1 MKRKLPK
8 IMGVV
13 LTLVLLASFMAFA
26 APVSALTDAAWN
38 SVGIPST
45 TSNVLVANAA
55 DLGPVAFSPN
65 YANDSTIFAAVN
77 TAAAQNVFRSTN
89 GGYTWSSATSA
100 TPAANIVAL
109 EVSPAYADD
118 STVVFATA
126 TTVYRSTNG
135 ASSFTQLGV
144 INNTGALNQI
154 TSLSIS
160 PNYDGVG
167 EIAIGCSASAAGTIV
182 AVAGE
187 EVQKWGASGVLN
199 WSLFGGTIACD
210 VIAVA
215 YSPNYP
221 IDSALLAVGSVV
233 AAGATNGTQMHMRVG
248 GNAWDALS
256 ASLPVDVATAVTD
269 LGTVATG
276 ALFGDIALP
285 SDYNAMEGTLR
296 RAYISVASAVGVAAN
311 GDDIYRMTNF
321 NAAVDIGAQQQF
333 VNIDYD
339 GTYAAGTIVG
349 GLYANAAAVS
359 AQVYRCANPT
369 AAASWEWYSASN
381 GPSGVSTAAAALTY
395 VDMAS
400 DFATS
405 SMVAAGTNGNDSAF
419 AVSSDGAVSFNE
431 RGLIENGGVNLTV
444 VTGLTLSSDYAND
457 STMFMVTDNG
467 GASANNSNVWVTND
481 GGSHWDRAFS
491 TVLTTIGTGIIA
503 VSPNFATDS
512 TVYVGDTGGTALQYS
527 ATGGMKWSAR
537 TVGNVTAIQSMA
549 ASDATTLYVG
559 DTASGSITK
568 SINAGWI
575 WPSSKFKA
583 TGAATRVASIAIE
596 GEEVIIG
603 GGAGTIRRSVDGGT
617 TWAKVGN
624 TAGTG
629 NIFVAF
635 LEDYVYAGDVGT
647 TTVYRFQIDV
657 SSTWKTLTATPAGI
671 AGVVVSGD
679 DTLYVNDPTAA
690 ANNQVY
696 RSINPTAKT
705 PTFEWITGLTAAT
718 ASGGLT
724 IATGGSVYVACTY
737 GAAVRMF
744 PDVLSAGSAGPT
756 LLSPADEFV
765 LTSANTISL
774 SVDNDSVSQVTSWDV
789 AYSTDSTFTN
799 NVTTVTQVPTAT
811 QTGTQTITTNSPVY
825 WRARSTLASPVRG
838 PWSETR
844 VFYPQLTTGV
854 NAPTQTQPV
863 GTTAVNTPLQPVFNW
878 SKLKFATGY
887 NLQVAKDA
895 NFSDLVVDETMG
907 AVTSFSP
914 TTALD
919 YDTAYYWR
927 VQGYT
932 ATTDTD
938 WSAGVGFRTMAKP
951 AAAVT
956 PTATAPVVT
965 PTFTVPAVTPTITI
979 PPTPAAPAVTPG
991 WIYAIIAIGAV
1002 LVIAVLVLMWKTR
1015 RVV

>member
-13 LTLVLLASFMAFA
+13 LTIVLMASFMAFVS
-26 APVSALTDAAWN
+26 PVSALTDAAWN
-38 SVGIPST
+38 SKGLPGT
-45 TSNVLVANAA
+45 TGNKLVLNTW
-55 DLGPVAFSPN
+55 DLGPVAISNNF
-65 YANDSTIFAAVN
+65 ANDNTVFAAVN
-77 TAAAQNVFRSTN
+77 VAGAQNCYRSTN
-89 GGYTWSSATSA
+89 GGYSWSAATSA
-100 TPAANIVAL
+100 SPAANIVAL

-118 STVVFATA
+118 GTVVMATA
-126 TTVYRSTNG
+126 TTVYRSTNSG
-135 ASSFTQLGV
+135 SSFTQLGV
-144 INNTGALNQI
+144 INNTGGLNQI
-154 TSLSIS
+154 TSLAIS

-167 EIAIGCSASAAGTIV
+167 EIAIGCAATAAGIV

-199 WSLFGGTIACD
+199 WSLFGGLIACD
-210 VIAVA
+210 VMAVA

-221 IDSALLAVGSVV
+221 IDSAMLAVGSKA
-233 AAGATNGTQMHMRVG
+233 AAGVGTEMHMRVG

-256 ASLPVDVATAVTD
+256 ASLPVVVSANVDD
-269 LGTVATG
+269 LGVGGTG
-276 ALFGDIALP
+276 VIFADIALP

-296 RAYISVASAVGVAAN
+296 RAYISVTSALGVGA
-311 GDDIYRMTNF
+311 GDDDVFRMTNF
-321 NAAVDIGAQQQF
+321 NAAADIGSQQQL
-333 VNIDYD
+333 VNIKYD
-339 GTYAAGTIVG
+339 GTYAEGTIIGGTYDAVAGT
-349 GLYANAAAVS
+349 S
-359 AQVYRCANPT
+359 TQVYRCANPT
-369 AAASWEWYSASN
+369 AAASWAWYSASN
-381 GPSGVSTAAAALTY
+381 APSGTTTAIGPACY

-400 DFATS
+400 DFSST
-405 SMVAAGTNGNDSAF
+405 SMVVAGTVGDDSAF
-419 AVSSDGAVSFNE
+419 AVSTDGAVSFNE
-431 RGLIENGGVNLTV
+431 RGLIDDGVAPGATV
-444 VTGLTLSSDYAND
+444 VTGLTLSPDYVND
-457 STMFMVTDNG
+457 STMFAISDNNN
-467 GASANNSNVWVTND
+467 AVVNNSNVWVTND
-481 GGSHWDRAFS
+481 GGSTWDRAF
-491 TVLTTIGTGIIA
+491 TGTLTTAGTGVIV
-503 VSPNFATDS
+503 VSPNFVTDS
-512 TVYVGDTGGTALQYS
+512 TVYVGDTGGTAIWYS
-527 ATGGMKWSAR
+527 STGGMKWSAR
-537 TVGNVTAIQSMA
+537 TVGNVTGIQSMA
-549 ASDATTLYVG
+549 ASDATTIYVG
-559 DTASGSITK
+559 DSASGSITK

-583 TGAATRVASIAIE
+583 TGAGTRVASIAVD

-629 NIFVAF
+629 NIFVDF

-647 TTVYRFQIDV
+647 TTVYRFQIDE
-657 SSTWKTLTATPAGI
+657 SSTWKTLTIIPAGM
-671 AGVVVSGD
+671 AGVAISGD
-679 DTLYVNDPTAA
+679 NTLYVNDPTAA

-718 ASGGLT
+718 ASGSLT
-724 IATGGSVYVACTY
+724 IATGGSVYVACIY
-737 GAAVRMF
+737 GTGIRVF

-765 LTSANTISL
+765 LTSANTIAL

-799 NVTTVTQVPTAT
+799 NVTTVLQVPTAT
-811 QTGTQTITTNSPVY
+811 QTATQTLTTNSPVY

-844 VFYPQLTTGV
+844 VLYPQLTTGV
-854 NAPTQTQPV
+854 NAPAQVQPV
-863 GTTAVNTPLQPVFNW
+863 GTTAVNTPRQPVFNW
-878 SKLKFATGY
+878 GLLKFATGY
-887 NLQVAKDA
+887 KLQVAKDA

-907 AVTSFSP
+907 AITSFSP
-914 TTALD
+914 ATPLD

-927 VQGYT
+927 VQGFT
-932 ATTDTD
+932 ATTETD
-938 WSAGVGFRTMAKP
+938 WSAGTGFRTMAKP
-951 AAAVT
+951 AAAVA